1 MDIQE
6 NIKNFHE
13 LYVILKDSKQ
23 NEIKGRIFHDKKYTP
38 EKLFILQNKLD
49 GGTPVIANWR
59 NYNYDYSWE
68 FGTKNLLQKLLG
80 EEDQTEVYVTKI
92 TTDADFQN
100 EIDIEET
107 WNQQTIILKQI
118 KWYHKLERGTYLTH
132 IGNEHCPK
140 GLVVPA
146 LFSYINDNLFEGIV
160 IPSEYIKENFR
171 FSTINEIKILKS
183 HLSDSETYIL
193 KPEEIDNIEDKN
205 DLEFIVNE
213 NIKKPKFPLI
223 DDSCIVDM
231 ENQKNLENVSGITIN
246 HIKNYLTSSASLQY
260 ITNGTINKSIQT
272 DLLSV
277 KSIKFSYDI
286 RYDRY
291 AINFPDCI
299 NKLLNF
305 NKLTPEIF
313 HNHFDFTQTD
323 YNYKYSV
330 GEKVIVKYADIPRM
344 DPFFSCIRCV
354 NNWKSDNN
362 IFINNFI
369 IKERL
374 AGMYVLQNTYI
385 KDFVFQVFECFLAPE
400 SKELK
405 KINYKDAQ
413 YGRIYSHSLL
423 PPYSYLFFNG
433 KKFLLCEF
441 FPKFVINLWR
451 NPLKLT
457 TLIEI
462 PHSKFDEYVGY
473 SKFITQPSND
483 WLLKQNILKPT
494 KTKETDLHAELKSKL
509 EKSYLEKT
517 ANNTKKLTNYLKF
530 KILDIYSF

>member
-23 NEIKGRIFHDKKYTP
+23 NEIKGRIFWSEKCRPACLYVLQDK
-38 EKLFILQNKLD
+38 LR
-49 GGTPVIANWR
+49 GGTPYDSTWR
-59 NYNYDYSWE
+59 EYDYIYSWE
-68 FGTKNLLQKLLG
+68 FISPQLLQKLLG
-80 EEDQTEVYVTKI
+80 EEDQTGVYVTKI

-107 WNQQTIILKQI
+107 WNQKTIVLKQI
-118 KWYHKLERGTYLTH
+118 EWYHKLEKGTYLTH

-231 ENQKNLENVSGITIN
+231 KNQKNLENVSGITIN
-246 HIKNYLTSSASLQY
+246 HIGNYLTSSASLQY

-291 AINFPDCI
+291 AINFSDCI

-305 NKLTPEIF
+305 DKLPPKIF
-313 HNHFDFTQTD
+313 HKHFDFTQTD

-344 DPFFSCIRCV
+344 DPFFSCLRCV

-462 PHSKFDEYVGY
+462 PHSKFDEYVRY
-473 SKFITQPSND
+473 SKFITQSSND
-483 WLLKQNILKPT
+483 WLLKQNILKPI

-509 EKSYLEKT
+509 EESYLEKT
-517 ANNTKKLTNYLKF
+517 ANNTKKLTNYLK
-530 KILDIYSF
+530 S